1 MSSKSAAAPRAGGFG
16 DLVAGRGD
24 ARAQQSAP
32 ALVPDRS
39 GALALDEALDAG
51 RRTLQTLEEQGEQ
64 LRKAELVADSNQYL
78 VDRSARVVRGMTWG
92 GWLRNQ
98 FTTLPAPKP
107 PPERRARDPIVA
119 RPPPPEPENEST
131 CPARREQDAY
141 VRDLSRG
148 LDDVL
153 DCGTAIGDCVD
164 EQNETAPRLLDTMD
178 RLWESTR
185 RATRAAGRLTAGS
198 AGDGEPRLLGHVA
211 LFCPRTRRYVRARGQ
226 DVGLSDEVGVLRAT
240 SRFALYEKRPHVLG
254 LRSPVAGRWL
264 GLRFSGAI
272 GCTSSSCSGSWQ
284 EFDLDLRPPRAGGAI
299 LSPLSCLGAN
309 WGGGCYVKVD
319 AREGWLLC
327 GEPLGDPA
335 ARRRARHFEVH
346 FLDGSH
352 SEPAYAEEEVR
363 AVPQAPVLAPAGFE
377 AG

>member
-1 MSSKSAAAPRAGGFG
+1 
-16 DLVAGRGD
+16 
-24 ARAQQSAP
+24 
-32 ALVPDRS
+32 
-39 GALALDEALDAG
+39 
-51 RRTLQTLEEQGEQ
+51 
-64 LRKAELVADSNQYL
+64 
-78 VDRSARVVRGMTWG
+78 
-92 GWLRNQ
+92 
-98 FTTLPAPKP
+98 
-107 PPERRARDPIVA
+107 
-119 RPPPPEPENEST
+119 
-131 CPARREQDAY
+131 
-141 VRDLSRG
+141 
-148 LDDVL
+148 
-153 DCGTAIGDCVD
+153 
-164 EQNETAPRLLDTMD
+164 MD

-198 AGDGEPRLLGHVA
+198 AGDGEPKLLGHVA

-226 DVGLSDEVGVLRAT
+226 DVGLSDEAGVLRAT

-272 GCTSSSCSGSWQ
+272 GCTSSSCSGAWQ
-284 EFDLDLRPPRAGGAI
+284 EFDLDLRPPRAGGTI

-363 AVPQAPVLAPAGFE
+363 RRPADAPVLAPAGFE